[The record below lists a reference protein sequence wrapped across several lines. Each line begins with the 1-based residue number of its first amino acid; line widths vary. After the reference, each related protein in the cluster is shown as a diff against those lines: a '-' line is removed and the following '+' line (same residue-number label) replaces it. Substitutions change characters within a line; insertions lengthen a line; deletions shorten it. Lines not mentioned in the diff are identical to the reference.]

1 LHGYCLECPPRVWN
15 DIGWKT
21 TPATIYCLHPTGF
34 ICKNL
39 GHVNSYIGFGTFL
52 LGYELKK
59 DLFAMD
65 NHHGGRQNKDILQ
78 QKAIIEYANLFNKV
92 LSTMGKSLVD

>member
-1 LHGYCLECPPRVWN
+1 MGTVILN

-21 TPATIYCLHPTGF
+21 TPATIPCLHPTGY

-39 GHVNSYIGFGTFL
+39 KHFNPYVGSVTFL

-59 DLFAMD
+59 TDLQCIITMAAAKTKIFYTA
-65 NHHGGRQNKDILQ
+65 NHN
-78 QKAIIEYANLFNKV
+78 EV
-92 LSTMGKSLVD
+92 CKSL